1 MGSVAKIPIR
11 KKKSPA
17 MANTLLNITKLSI
30 NTGRLLTIF
39 VLLTTDLPK
48 DCFSKMSNGIT
59 NKPRCQKYIQ
69 CIKEKCN
76 EG

>member
-1 MGSVAKIPIR
+1 MGSVAKIPTR

-17 MANTLLNITKLSI
+17 IANTLLNITKLNI

-59 NKPRCQKYIQ
+59 NINKV
-69 CIKEKCN
+69 
-76 EG
+76 